1 MKKYTVT
8 VAKVGSIDLYANSP
22 EEARKKAESSN
33 ENKMYWNG
41 IEATDVEE
49 AEDEDEEE

>member
-8 VAKVGSIDLYANSP
+8 VAKVGSIDLYAESP
-22 EEARKKAESSN
+22 EEARKMAEGSD
-33 ENKMYWNG
+33 EKQMYWNG

-49 AEDEDEEE
+49 AEDEEEE